1 MQGSNFDRAKQF
13 LPFDALN
20 GFREEL
26 YKRENKVQRIEK
38 IELCGES
45 LDKLENKFSRV
56 KVGKKVEGIFFK
68 DGKYLKFKGTPES
81 TLIMLVPAFSTREN
95 ILNAYEIAVREKYR
109 FFSYGDAMLI
119 K

>member
-26 YKRENKVQRIEK
+26 YKRENKVQKIEK

-68 DGKYLKFKGTPES
+68 DGKYLKFKGTVTKINYLKKVIYFGDEEIFLEDIS
-81 TLIMLVPAFSTREN
+81 EIKVVDNFY
-95 ILNAYEIAVREKYR
+95 NA
-109 FFSYGDAMLI
+109 
-119 K
+119 